1 VLSCGTKEQSARGI
15 TVEQKYVVEFHSI
28 LDALE
33 KEPGQ
38 NFDDYRVSAGSELR
52 HRTTNKK
59 MLTGEVSY
67 SASSEC
73 PRAYLMM
80 KIDAILGYLTIRA
93 ERKTLRRSH
102 LPALEFK
109 YWYIMPTAQWYCRP
123 LSIGT
128 GGPL

>member
-1 VLSCGTKEQSARGI
+1 
-15 TVEQKYVVEFHSI
+15 
-28 LDALE
+28 
-33 KEPGQ
+33 
-38 NFDDYRVSAGSELR
+38 
-52 HRTTNKK
+52 

-102 LPALEFK
+102 LPALEFSTGTSC
-109 YWYIMPTAQWYCRP
+109 PRRNGTADHCP
-123 LSIGT
+123 LVQAVHCSEHVRQLMLSRHLGGLSQITRESRRVSI
-128 GGPL
+128 